1 MTILHID
8 SSARI
13 DGSVT
18 RDLTAQIV
26 DKIGGPVIRRDLKD
40 PLPQISESWVGA
52 NFTPAADRDD
62 VQRDTLALS
71 DTLVNELRAADTIVI
86 GVPLY
91 NFGIP
96 AALKAWIDLI
106 ARAGETF
113 KYTENGPVGLLEAS
127 APSSPYPPAAC
138 PWAATWTTRPPTCGR
153 SSALSASRM
162 SR

>member
-26 DKIGGPVIRRDLKD
+26 AKIGGPVICRDLKD

-71 DTLVNELRAADTIVI
+71 VTLVNE
-86 GVPLY
+86 
-91 NFGIP
+91 
-96 AALKAWIDLI
+96 
-106 ARAGETF
+106 
-113 KYTENGPVGLLEAS
+113 
-127 APSSPYPPAAC
+127 
-138 PWAATWTTRPPTCGR
+138 
-153 SSALSASRM
+153 
-162 SR
+162 